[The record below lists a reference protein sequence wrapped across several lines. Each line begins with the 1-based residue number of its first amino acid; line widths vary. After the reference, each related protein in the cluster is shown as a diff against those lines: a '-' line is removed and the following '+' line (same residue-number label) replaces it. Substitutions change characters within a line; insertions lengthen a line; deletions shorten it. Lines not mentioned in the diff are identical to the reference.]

1 MVGGRRRVVGEGGEV
16 ATLSWSLCA
25 LNDGVGGVGE
35 AFTVKKREVTRMSLL
50 AHDAPGIAE
59 PGRNDGPG
67 VPAPPVYVTITRL
80 SVQRP
85 LRRRPTKADVID
97 QRGDQG
103 KPGRMYLDTVARIN
117 LLRISCNKLGTQS
130 VSPIALSVTIPLL
143 PI

>member
-80 SVQRP
+80 SVPRP
-85 LRRRPTKADVID
+85 LRRRSAKADAID
-97 QRGDQG
+97 QHG
-103 KPGRMYLDTVARIN
+103 KPGRMYLDMVARIN